1 MLPLWRPEQRAA
13 EMRLE
18 DGLWGGIYQAWSR
31 SISTITPVPKDA
43 SGCYP
48 QPLKAAKNSY
58 LHVFGTT
65 LVPMLRVVKN

>member
-18 DGLWGGIYQAWSR
+18 DGLGGIYQGWTH

-65 LVPMLRVVKN
+65 LVRMLRVVKN